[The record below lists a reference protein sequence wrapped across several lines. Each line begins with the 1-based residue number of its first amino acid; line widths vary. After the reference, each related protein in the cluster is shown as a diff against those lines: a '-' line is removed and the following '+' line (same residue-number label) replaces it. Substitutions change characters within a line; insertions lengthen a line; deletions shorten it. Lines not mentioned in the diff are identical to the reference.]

1 MDFRALPLLA
11 ALGAAGLVSTAGA
24 QTAAPAAAASPAK
37 AANPAAPVKGGTVV
51 LPIHVG
57 EPASY
62 DCHATNS
69 PAVMWRVAPHYST
82 LLKIDPDKFPS
93 VTGDLAR
100 SWTVS
105 PDRLTY
111 RFTLNSGVKF
121 HDGSVLTSTD
131 VKTSFDRLRNPP
143 EGVVSLR
150 QGMLADVESIDTP
163 DANTVVFKFKR
174 RNAAALQILAMPYAC
189 IYSAK
194 MLASDPAYPTK
205 RIMGT
210 GPFKFVRHTPGAEW
224 SGEKFADY
232 FQSGKPH
239 IDGFRMLNMAP
250 PAAINALLAGQVHY
264 TMQGLTPPE
273 VARITAARG
282 DKVVVVGGGNATTF
296 GPWFAINTQRDGVKD
311 ERVRRALNLALDR
324 WGASPAMEKIT
335 PMFRVGGLV
344 RPGSNFARNDA
355 ELAKLPGFGRDVE
368 ASRAEARRLLKA
380 AGVTSL
386 KLTLVNNVAF
396 SYFGVYVADQLS
408 KIGVTVEHQALP
420 TPQVAARRI
429 SGDYDLIFDSPAEF
443 VDDPS
448 IQLAYF
454 EPFSTNRSNLS
465 RVGDPTFVQKYQ
477 AQLAELDPAARLAKV
492 RDLEAYL
499 IQQSYVMP
507 LFWQSRKRVIDSRL
521 HGMEGDY
528 GSNYVKLDLA
538 DIWLEA
544 GAGK

>member
-1 MDFRALPLLA
+1 MVFRAIPLLA
-11 ALGAAGLVSTAGA
+11 GLGAASLVTAVAA
-24 QTAAPAAAASPAK
+24 QPAK
-37 AANPAAPVKGGTVV
+37 PAAPVRGGTVV

-82 LLKIDPDKFPS
+82 LLKIDPDKFPE
-93 VTGDLAR
+93 VIGDLAR

-111 RFTLNSGVKF
+111 RFTLNAGVKF
-121 HDGSVLTSTD
+121 HDGSVLTSSD
-131 VKTSFDRLRNPP
+131 VKTSFDRMRNPP

-150 QGMLADVESIDTP
+150 QGMLDDIASIETP
-163 DANTVVFKFKR
+163 DETTVVFKFKR
-174 RNAAALQILAMPYAC
+174 RNAAALQLLAMPYAC

-194 MLASDPAYPTK
+194 LLASDPAYPAK
-205 RIMGT
+205 RVMGT

-224 SGEKFADY
+224 SGERFADY
-232 FQSGKPH
+232 FQSGKPYL
-239 IDGFRMLNMAP
+239 DGFRMLNMAP
-250 PAAINALLAGQVHY
+250 PAAMNALLAGQVHY

-282 DKVVVVGGGNATTF
+282 DKVKVVGGGNATTF
-296 GPWFAINTQRDGVKD
+296 GPWFAINTQRDAVRD

-344 RPGSNFARNDA
+344 RPGSTFARSDA

-368 ASRAEARRLLKA
+368 AARAEARRLLQA
-380 AGVTSL
+380 AGKSNL
-386 KLTLVNNVAF
+386 KIVLVNNVAF

-420 TPQVAARRI
+420 TPQVAARRV

-454 EPFSTNRSNLS
+454 EPFGTNRSNLS
-465 RVGDPTFVQKYQ
+465 RVDDPTFVKKYES
-477 AQLAELDPAARLAKV
+477 QLEDVDPASRLAKV

-499 IQQSYVMP
+499 MQQSYVMP
-507 LFWQSRKRVIDSRL
+507 LFWQNRKRAIDARL
-521 HGMEGDY
+521 HGLEGDY
-528 GSNYVKLDLA
+528 PSNYVKIDLV
-538 DIWLEA
+538 DLWLEP